1 LTIYVTPYIMVHNM
15 NINDKFTKME
25 QSVISEL
32 KEVYDPV
39 IMTEEEIHTEFV
51 RISNAI
57 GIEAFEVKDICE
69 RWMREELL
77 LSLEQTNRHI
87 LKKSADKMSK

>member
-1 LTIYVTPYIMVHNM
+1 MTENS
-15 NINDKFTKME
+15 NKFTQME
-25 QSVISEL
+25 YKVIDEL
-32 KEVYDPV
+32 KEVYDPI

-69 RWMREELL
+69 RWMREEVLK
-77 LSLEQTNRHI
+77 SLEQTNRHFSSDN
-87 LKKSADKMSK
+87 KNDMSK

>member
-1 LTIYVTPYIMVHNM
+1 M

-32 KEVYDPV
+32 KEVYDPI

-77 LSLEQTNRHI
+77 LSIEQTNRHI
-87 LKKSADKMSK
+87 LKKSDDKTYK

>member
-1 LTIYVTPYIMVHNM
+1 MIKIT
-15 NINDKFTKME
+15 FTDLE
-25 QSVISEL
+25 YRVIGEL

-39 IMTEEEIHTEFV
+39 VMTEEEQHIEFV
-51 RISNAI
+51 RIGNAI

-77 LSLEQTNRHI
+77 TSIEQTNRHFSSDN
-87 LKKSADKMSK
+87 KNDMSK

>member
-1 LTIYVTPYIMVHNM
+1 MTE
-15 NINDKFTKME
+15 NIDKFTQME
-25 QSVISEL
+25 YMVIDEL

-57 GIEAFEVKDICE
+57 GIC
-69 RWMREELL
+69 LL
-77 LSLEQTNRHI
+77 YTSPSPRD
-87 LKKSADKMSK
+87 S

>member
-1 LTIYVTPYIMVHNM
+1 MTE
-15 NINDKFTKME
+15 NIDKFTKME
-25 QSVISEL
+25 YMVIDEL

-39 IMTEEEIHTEFV
+39 IMTEEEIHVEFV

-77 LSLEQTNRHI
+77 LSIEQTNRHFSSDSDDNSY
-87 LKKSADKMSK
+87 K

>member
-1 LTIYVTPYIMVHNM
+1 MS
-15 NINDKFTKME
+15 INDKFTKME
-25 QSVISEL
+25 QSVIGEL

-39 IMTEEEIHTEFV
+39 IMTEEEVHTEFV

-69 RWMREELL
+69 RWMKEELL
-77 LSLEQTNRHI
+77 LSIDLTNRHFSSDN
-87 LKKSADKMSK
+87 K

>member
-1 LTIYVTPYIMVHNM
+1 MVYNSLNM
-15 NINDKFTKME
+15 NRNDTFTEME
-25 QSVISEL
+25 QRVIGEL

-69 RWMREELL
+69 RWMREEVLK
-77 LSLEQTNRHI
+77 SLEQTNRHFSSDN
-87 LKKSADKMSK
+87 KNDMSK

>member
-1 LTIYVTPYIMVHNM
+1 MVHNM

-69 RWMREELL
+69 RWMREEVLK
-77 LSLEQTNRHI
+77 SLEQTNRHFSSDN
-87 LKKSADKMSK
+87 KNDMSK

>member
-1 LTIYVTPYIMVHNM
+1 MTK
-15 NINDKFTKME
+15 NIDKFT
-25 QSVISEL
+25 VIEHRVIDEL
-32 KEVYDPV
+32 KEVYDPI

-69 RWMREELL
+69 RWMKDEVLK
-77 LSLEQTNRHI
+77 SLEQTNRHFSSEN
-87 LKKSADKMSK
+87 KNDMSK

>member
-1 LTIYVTPYIMVHNM
+1 M
-15 NINDKFTKME
+15 NRNDKFTKME
-25 QSVISEL
+25 QSVIGEL

-39 IMTEEEIHTEFV
+39 IMTEEEIYTEFV

-77 LSLEQTNRHI
+77 LSIEQTNRHFSSDSDDNSY
-87 LKKSADKMSK
+87 K

>member
-1 LTIYVTPYIMVHNM
+1 MVHNM

-32 KEVYDPV
+32 KEVYDPI
-39 IMTEEEIHTEFV
+39 IMTEEEIHVEFV

-77 LSLEQTNRHI
+77 LSIEQTNRHFSSDSDENSY
-87 LKKSADKMSK
+87 K

>member
-1 LTIYVTPYIMVHNM
+1 MVHNM

-39 IMTEEEIHTEFV
+39 IMTEEEIHVEFV

-77 LSLEQTNRHI
+77 LSIEQTNKHFSSDN
-87 LKKSADKMSK
+87 KNDMSK

>member
-1 LTIYVTPYIMVHNM
+1 M
-15 NINDKFTKME
+15 NRNDKFTKME
-25 QSVISEL
+25 QI
-32 KEVYDPV
+32 Y
-39 IMTEEEIHTEFV
+39 TEFV

-77 LSLEQTNRHI
+77 LSIEQTNKHF
-87 LKKSADKMSK
+87 SSDNTDKLL

>member
-1 LTIYVTPYIMVHNM
+1 MVLNM
-15 NINDKFTKME
+15 SINDKFTKME
-25 QSVISEL
+25 QSVIGEL

-39 IMTEEEIHTEFV
+39 IMTEEEVHTEFV

-69 RWMREELL
+69 RWMKEELL
-77 LSLEQTNRHI
+77 LSMEQTNAHI
-87 LKKSADKMSK
+87 IR

>member
-1 LTIYVTPYIMVHNM
+1 MVHNM

-32 KEVYDPV
+32 KEVYDPI
-39 IMTEEEIHTEFV
+39 IMTEEEIHVEFV

-77 LSLEQTNRHI
+77 LSIEQTNRHFSSDN
-87 LKKSADKMSK
+87 K

>member
-1 LTIYVTPYIMVHNM
+1 MVLNM
-15 NINDKFTKME
+15 SKNDKFTKME
-25 QSVISEL
+25 QSVIGEL

-69 RWMREELL
+69 RWMREEVLK
-77 LSLEQTNRHI
+77 SLEQTNRHFSSDNKND
-87 LKKSADKMSK
+87 LSK